1 MKLYK
6 KDKKELTSALVN
18 YLINSDDYIET
29 DVLVSKINS
38 SIPLEDRY
46 KTSGLEKEVGTKI
59 MVTTGCG
66 NTIQGGAD
74 IWTNYFIE
82 EIWKRLKSRKRWK
95 LIIDSKKPA
104 DFEPTSL
111 PEDLDWHFHGDDP
124 SLTEDLLEECTEIYY
139 LHSHYH
145 KREHIW
151 KYENKFKLI
160 FVHAYPP
167 EMEEVLKKTPEL
179 KRLQFNTKV
188 DSSFY
193 KEFLQTF
200 DKRVW
205 IGNNPSQMVTDFPN
219 YTYSIPNFYEFKHNI
234 PLKENLNFESIGFA
248 SRGETRKCMHWI
260 HGHKGFILSSKYD
273 FQNLKDTT
281 GYQFPNV
288 KFYQWSPE
296 ILSSFMKKDFGIF
309 HAAYF
314 KEPFGYSIFQAIDF
328 GKIPIIHTDWAK
340 DVDYKYRASTKNEF
354 DKMIRKIQMDTHE
367 VRFKEFAK
375 LKTYMLKFDN
385 KQDWTSKVLK
395 ICQ

>member
-6 KDKKELTSALVN
+6 KDKKQLTSALIN

-46 KTSGLEKEVGTKI
+46 KTSNQDKEVGTKI

-74 IWTNYFIE
+74 IWTNYFIQE
-82 EIWKRLKSRKRWK
+82 VWKRLKSRKRWK
-95 LIIDSKKPA
+95 LIIDSKRPV

-124 SLTEDLLEECTEIYY
+124 SLTQDLLEDCTEIYY

-234 PLKENLNFESIGFA
+234 PFKENLNFECIGFA
-248 SRGETRKCMHWI
+248 SRAETRKCMHWI
-260 HGHKGFILSSKYD
+260 HGHKGFLLSSKYD

-288 KFYQWSPE
+288 KFYQWNPE

-309 HAAYF
+309 HGAYF
-314 KEPFGYSIFQAIDF
+314 KEPFGYSIFQAIDY
-328 GKIPIIHTDWAK
+328 GKLPIIHTDWAK
-340 DVDYKYRASTKNEF
+340 DIDYKYRASTKNEF
-354 DKMIRKIQMDTHE
+354 DKVIRKIQMDTH
-367 VRFKEFAK
+367 KERLRQFNK

-385 KQDWTSKVLK
+385 KEDWTSKVLK